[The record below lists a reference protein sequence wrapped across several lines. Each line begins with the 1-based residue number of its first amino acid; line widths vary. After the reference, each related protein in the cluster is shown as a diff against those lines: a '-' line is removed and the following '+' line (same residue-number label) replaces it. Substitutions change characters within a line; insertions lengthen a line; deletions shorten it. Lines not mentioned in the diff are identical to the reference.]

1 MFNPLKKPARVGIL
15 GCGTIGTY
23 VAKFLDSG
31 DLPAV
36 LAGVCDRD
44 PERAEALITHLK
56 TPPHIYD
63 INKLVHYSDLIVECA
78 SAEAVDE
85 IVNLCCEHQKH
96 LVVISIGGLRSEHL
110 ERAASSRMSLT
121 IPSGAIGGLDAVQ
134 AHADAGIEELT
145 LTTRKP
151 PSAYRQVEWVMQQ
164 KIDIENIKKETVLF
178 EGSADGAVERFPQ
191 NVNVAGTLNIV
202 SDDFPGLRVRVI
214 ADPNVHYNLH
224 EIYVRSR
231 IGAATVRLENLPS
244 PENPKTSALACHSA
258 VATLRKMLSN
268 VKKGT

>member
-23 VAKFLDSG
+23 VAKFLDS
-31 DLPAV
+31 DELPAI

-44 PERAEALITHLK
+44 PERAESLITHLK
-56 TPPHIYD
+56 NTVHIYD

-78 SAEAVDE
+78 SAQAVDE
-85 IVNLCCEHQKH
+85 IVILCCEHQKH
-96 LVVISIGGLRSEHL
+96 LVVLSIGGLRTEHL
-110 ERAASSRMSLT
+110 ERAARSRISLT
-121 IPSGAIGGLDAVQ
+121 IPSGAIGGLDAIQ

-151 PSAYRQVEWVMQQ
+151 PAAYRQVEWVIKQG
-164 KIDIENIKKETVLF
+164 IDVDDIKGETVLF
-178 EGSADGAVERFPQ
+178 EGSADSAVERFPQ
-191 NVNVAGTLNIV
+191 NVNVAGTLKIV
-202 SDDFPGLRVRVI
+202 SGDFSGLRVRVI
-214 ADPNVHYNLH
+214 ADPHVHYNLH

-231 IGAATVRLENLPS
+231 IGAATTRFENLPS